1 MRISDSNIEKGKDNG
16 SHPDLQTFIATSI
29 SNSSRQPEN
38 NAASP
43 NKIKTQKGMLT
54 RSFL

>member
-1 MRISDSNIEKGKDNG
+1 MPISDTNKEKTKNNG

-43 NKIKTQKGMLT
+43 NKIKTQNGMFT
-54 RSFL
+54 ESF